1 MGTSGMLRFLAGGW
15 VRHWEGEKQ
24 DKKVRGAVDPTR
36 ISISATD
43 KDEIISYIGDLVI
56 GVF

>member
-1 MGTSGMLRFLAGGW
+1 MLRFLAGGG